1 MIQLSLDILAKYQVR
16 KTREQ
21 KDRFIAFLQEQIPE
35 LKIEEGG
42 FPRCRNLV
50 LGDLDKAGYILTA
63 HYDTCAALPFPNFI
77 APKNLLITVLYS
89 VLICIPFFVVLLA
102 ANMLLSFI
110 STSVWVHE
118 LFSFALFFLLFFMVF
133 IGGPANKHTAN
144 DNTSGVITLC
154 ELICSMSPEERA
166 KTAFV
171 FFDHEESGL
180 FGSTYFRKRH
190 KGALKDKLIINFDCV
205 SDGDHILLVK
215 NKAAGK
221 HFGDALERAFAGAE
235 CKTVHIE
242 KSSSALYPSDQVG
255 FPCAVAVAAMHKK
268 PLIGLC
274 LGRIHSPRDTVFD
287 ESNIRFICAAIR
299 RFYVEKTD

>member
-1 MIQLSLDILAKYQVR
+1 MNQLSLDILAKYQVR

-21 KDRFIAFLQEQIPE
+21 KDRFIAFLRERIPE

-50 LGDLDKAGYILTA
+50 LGDVDKASCILTA

-89 VLICIPFFVVLLA
+89 LLICVPFFVVLLA
-102 ANMLLSFI
+102 ANVLLSFI
-110 STSVWVHE
+110 STGFWVHE
-118 LFSFALFFLLFFMVF
+118 LFSFVLFFLLFFLVF

-154 ELICSMSPEERA
+154 ELICGMNPEERA

-180 FGSTYFRKRH
+180 LGSACFRKRH
-190 KGALKDKLIINFDCV
+190 KGALKDKLIINYDCV
-205 SDGDHILLVK
+205 SDGDHILLVE
-215 NKAAGK
+215 NKEAGK
-221 HFGDALERAFAGAE
+221 RFGDALERAFTGNE
-235 CKTVHIE
+235 WKTVHIE
-242 KSSSALYPSDQVG
+242 KSSSALYPSDQLG

-268 PLIGLC
+268 PFIGLC
-274 LGRIHSPRDTVFD
+274 LGRIHSSRDTVFD
-287 ESNIRFICAAIR
+287 EKNIRFICEATR